1 MIEGSS
7 SDAGIDSCDST
18 SVNSLVNNLS
28 PLTVDP
34 VNSSTTIITTK
45 EHNDSKYYDDKSAN
59 IGDDNNKKI
68 LQSNDSSPSD
78 RNSAYSTPCSS
89 SEKLNDAISQQTLK
103 YQEQLKEGAKIRMKN
118 KFDQLEQET
127 GIKLR
132 RHWSKDKD
140 SGDESIVEEESIVD
154 LQASDGEDSEACKY
168 REEKRKKSS
177 SLQAERN
184 KDDEIQVLR
193 QNLLKIQE
201 QLKTKDEEIA
211 KLTRIR
217 GQVEIELEDL
227 TASLFEEANKMIR
240 SEFKRK
246 EKFERDYREA
256 TMKLSVF
263 EAEVKA
269 LKLLLVTSTPS
280 SPNLALHP
288 HLERNKNSRTPK
300 KSELFSSWASKYSP
314 FSKPPKNN
322 TNKSNSAESTPKKS
336 PSNYELG
343 GSLNLSYESNGVVC
357 DLGPQFSTSS
367 ICEVDPVFY
376 QQFLEWKRNPSLDRS
391 SDFIN
396 SIYENEIKP
405 AFNFKN
411 QELTK
416 SVLTAIED
424 NTIAIESASARSSF
438 PKKCALLDIPRA
450 CKYRLKLGND
460 YHYISSLCRNR
471 ITAVCDLFCYLR
483 YIQQGLVKSSFQDS
497 YWEVMLKR
505 KDIALA
511 RFGFQSS

>member
-18 SVNSLVNNLS
+18 SVNSLVNNLPPS
-28 PLTVDP
+28 TIDL
-34 VNSSTTIITTK
+34 VNSATANITTK
-45 EHNDSKYYDDKSAN
+45 EHNDSKSCDKSAN
-59 IGDDNNKKI
+59 GDDNNLKL

-103 YQEQLKEGAKIRMKN
+103 YQEQLKEGAKIRMRN

-140 SGDESIVEEESIVD
+140 SDESIVEEEEGLD
-154 LQASDGEDSEACKY
+154 LQASEDEDSEACKY
-168 REEKRKKSS
+168 KEEKRKKSS
-177 SLQAERN
+177 SLQIERN
-184 KDDEIQVLR
+184 KDDEIRVLR
-193 QNLLKIQE
+193 QSLLKIQE
-201 QLKTKDEEIA
+201 QLKTKDEEIT

-246 EKFERDYREA
+246 EKFERDYMEA

-269 LKLLLVTSTPS
+269 LKLLLITSTSS

-288 HLERNKNSRTPK
+288 HMERNKNSRTPK

-314 FSKPPKNN
+314 FSK
-322 TNKSNSAESTPKKS
+322 S
-336 PSNYELG
+336 PSNIR
-343 GSLNLSYESNGVVC
+343 SL
-357 DLGPQFSTSS
+357 
-367 ICEVDPVFY
+367 I
-376 QQFLEWKRNPSLDRS
+376 
-391 SDFIN
+391 
-396 SIYENEIKP
+396 
-405 AFNFKN
+405 AF
-411 QELTK
+411 
-416 SVLTAIED
+416 
-424 NTIAIESASARSSF
+424 
-438 PKKCALLDIPRA
+438 P
-450 CKYRLKLGND
+450 
-460 YHYISSLCRNR
+460 
-471 ITAVCDLFCYLR
+471 
-483 YIQQGLVKSSFQDS
+483 
-497 YWEVMLKR
+497 
-505 KDIALA
+505 
-511 RFGFQSS
+511 